1 MENKKLTGN
10 EIVIK
15 KKGKRLH
22 KVIVNGVELGWVKSC
37 NINSVLEPTKIQ
49 TEVTVTLGL
58 VKSLRIEEAEADIEA
73 LNIDLK
79 NVEDYEKLKK
89 IIKEAL

>member
-37 NINSVLEPTKIQ
+37 KVNSLLEPAKIQ
-49 TEVTVTLGL
+49 TEVTITLGL
-58 VKSLRIEEAEADIEA
+58 VKSLRIEENEKDIEF
-73 LNIDLK
+73 LNIDF
-79 NVEDYEKLKK
+79 NAEDSEKVKK